1 MSSSEVTHVTSPA
14 IRPPGGP
21 VLDRRAVGWIIAFAA
36 LVIVAFAW
44 AKWIPY
50 WHKIPAVAD
59 SGSMGTPVI
68 GDDGLPWFSI
78 EHGWSFATAYLRSV
92 WPAIVAGLVTAAAV
106 QALLPRDMLV
116 RFLGGEAGVGGIG
129 GTGGV
134 ARAALAGL
142 PTMLCTCCAAPL
154 AVSLRRSNIAIRSA
168 LSFWLT
174 NPLLNPAVLAF
185 AFFALSPGWML
196 LRLGLGVVVLVAVLA
211 LTWRIG
217 SRTGAGGVGGTRGD
231 AAGGDVVG
239 ADVAAVD
246 VAVVDV
252 AGADMAGRGAAVAD
266 AGDVAEPAQGV
277 RAFLRAL
284 LRYTI
289 TLVPLLVI
297 LVFLLGAFQGAL
309 FPLGQS
315 LQSWGVGAVLLLAV
329 AGMVIAVPTGAEIAV
344 VAALLTAGA
353 PAWLA
358 AALLITLPATSLPS
372 LAMAWRSFPHRVE
385 VIVASVA
392 VAGGLLG
399 AAIAAVVPGW

>member
-1 MSSSEVTHVTSPA
+1 MTSPA

-21 VLDRRAVGWIIAFAA
+21 VLDRRAVGWIVAFAA

-68 GDDGLPWFSI
+68 GDDGLPWFSL
-78 EHGWSFATAYLRSV
+78 EHGWSYATAYLRSV

-116 RFLGGEAGVGGIG
+116 RFLGGGAGVGGGGIG
-129 GTGGV
+129 GSGGV

-154 AVSLRRSNIAIRSA
+154 AVSLRRSNISIRSA
-168 LSFWLT
+168 LSFWLA

-185 AFFALSPGWML
+185 AFFALSPGWTL
-196 LRLGLGVVVLVAVLA
+196 LRLGLGVAVLVAVLA
-211 LTWRIG
+211 LTWRVG
-217 SRTGAGGVGGTRGD
+217 SGTGTGGVGVAGGVGESVGVGVAREVGD
-231 AAGGDVVG
+231 AGDSG
-239 ADVAAVD
+239 AD
-246 VAVVDV
+246 
-252 AGADMAGRGAAVAD
+252 AAVA
-266 AGDVAEPAQGV
+266 AEPERSVG
-277 RAFLRAL
+277 AFLRAL
-284 LRYTI
+284 LRYAI
-289 TLVPLLVI
+289 TLVPLLAV
-297 LVFLLGAFQGAL
+297 LVFLLGSFQGAL

-329 AGMVIAVPTGAEIAV
+329 AGMLIAVPTGAEIAV
-344 VAALLTAGA
+344 IAALLAAGA

-385 VIVASVA
+385 VIVACVA
-392 VAGGLLG
+392 VVGGLLG
-399 AAIAAVVPGW
+399 SAIAAVVPGW